1 MLRAFVT
8 GLGVVF
14 ILGAV
19 VLVVAHPRAWFVAFE
34 LLILGVI
41 VVAGVFFEGR
51 YRGRS
56 VSGSKKLQAT
66 GERFVDPTTGKLTE
80 VLYDPQT
87 GERVYRVVSNAN

>member
-19 VLVVAHPRAWFVAFE
+19 VLVIAIPRAWFIGFE
-34 LLILGVI
+34 LFLLGM
-41 VVAGVFFEGR
+41 VVLAGLFFEGR

-56 VSGSKKLQAT
+56 VSASKQLQAT

-87 GERVYRVVSNAN
+87 GERVYRVVP